1 MLKISVMST
10 VKIEALKGADNYFSW
25 QIQIQDVLTELK
37 LIGYPLGEIT
47 QLTEP
52 ALITSWKEKD

>member
-1 MLKISVMST
+1 MST
-10 VKIEALKGADNYFSW
+10 VKIETLKGADNYFSW

-37 LIGYPLGEIT
+37 LIGYSLGETT
-47 QLTEP
+47 QPTEP